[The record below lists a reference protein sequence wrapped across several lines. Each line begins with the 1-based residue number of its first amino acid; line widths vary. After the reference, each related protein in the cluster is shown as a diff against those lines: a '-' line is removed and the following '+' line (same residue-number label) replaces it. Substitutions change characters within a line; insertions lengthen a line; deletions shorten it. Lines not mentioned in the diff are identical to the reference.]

1 MTTSIDDLDDFD
13 EYINHPDSIDVFD
26 MSLPSQQRIDILNEL
41 KTSFHNEYINKLIGM
56 FYAASTTTIS
66 SFIIDVIT
74 ESNIDPTLKIECCKS
89 LCIKNPIDSNYE
101 LLDNIISNYDNIPI
115 PCKIL
120 AIIFLCKCENMYDCS
135 INHFKYIID
144 DNHIECEFKYKMI
157 HSLDNVY
164 KLNKDT
170 YIYDLLYYFS
180 NHNKMFIT
188 YKIISCQ
195 NLLQNFK
202 DLLIE
207 NEKYISIQKILY
219 DFASDNDLDHNR
231 RADACDVLLGLGDE
245 NFQHLSRQIIQ
256 ILGNEK
262 FTIFNNQQN
271 IHNNVID
278 KSTEPILQTLFSKKL
293 NHNIHF
299 ELIKQNILNPIQEQ
313 ILSLTNQLDKLN
325 ITFNRIELDNSLYG
339 CVNTSLKNLLVRLQN
354 YIHNHKHEDELNK
367 RLIEELIDASGKCT
381 TGYGTRLVNVLSGY
395 DDLSIQISDEDNIK
409 GKVHGRLNKLIN
421 EIDDEEKKEVIMY
434 EMTKNTD
441 SEMIDRQ
448 NFMEFFRNN
457 IMGIKNEIRGGIEEI
472 DEDEFELYFRN
483 AVSTYEGISIN

>member
-1 MTTSIDDLDDFD
+1 ML
-13 EYINHPDSIDVFD
+13 
-26 MSLPSQQRIDILNEL
+26 
-41 KTSFHNEYINKLIGM
+41 
-56 FYAASTTTIS
+56 
-66 SFIIDVIT
+66 
-74 ESNIDPTLKIECCKS
+74 
-89 LCIKNPIDSNYE
+89 
-101 LLDNIISNYDNIPI
+101 
-115 PCKIL
+115 
-120 AIIFLCKCENMYDCS
+120 
-135 INHFKYIID
+135 
-144 DNHIECEFKYKMI
+144 
-157 HSLDNVY
+157 
-164 KLNKDT
+164 
-170 YIYDLLYYFS
+170 
-180 NHNKMFIT
+180 IT

-207 NEKYISIQKILY
+207 NKKYIFIQQILY
-219 DFASDNDLDHNR
+219 DFANDNDLDHNR

-245 NFQHLSRQIIQ
+245 HFQQLSRQIIQ

-299 ELIKQNILNPIQEQ
+299 DLIKQNILNPIQEQ
-313 ILSLTNQLDKLN
+313 ILSLTNQLDQLN
-325 ITFNRIELDNSLYG
+325 ITFNRIELDTSLYG

-354 YIHNHKHEDELNK
+354 YIHNHTHEDELNK

-395 DDLSIQISDEDNIK
+395 DDLSIKISDEDNIK

-441 SEMIDRQ
+441 KEMMDRQ
-448 NFMEFFRNN
+448 NFMEFFRKN
-457 IMGIKNEIRGGIEEI
+457 IMEIKNEIRGDIEDI
-472 DEDEFELYFRN
+472 GDDEFELYFRN